1 MRSRIDCFTCW
12 ANKDVCML
20 VFSGSGSSVCKIY
33 QLKVKGVYSSSFE
46 THLRATE
53 RYSWARVC
61 HMGSHIVTCHPTQM
75 NAPRLTPARQAGT
88 RFTYSGGMEGW
99 VDLGGSVK
107 YQIPLYADLPETSPW
122 RVTGKFRGF
131 KPSQHVE
138 MVWKNLMASR
148 RQARLRRSNGIWKRV
163 RHDMTN
169 GLSHVAARQAT
180 NHALARYD
188 VIIYVFRLRS
198 LL

>member
-1 MRSRIDCFTCW
+1 
-12 ANKDVCML
+12 
-20 VFSGSGSSVCKIY
+20 
-33 QLKVKGVYSSSFE
+33 
-46 THLRATE
+46 
-53 RYSWARVC
+53 
-61 HMGSHIVTCHPTQM
+61 VT
-75 NAPRLTPARQAGT
+75 
-88 RFTYSGGMEGW
+88 
-99 VDLGGSVK
+99 
-107 YQIPLYADLPETSPW
+107 
-122 RVTGKFRGF
+122 
-131 KPSQHVE
+131 
-138 MVWKNLMASR
+138 SR